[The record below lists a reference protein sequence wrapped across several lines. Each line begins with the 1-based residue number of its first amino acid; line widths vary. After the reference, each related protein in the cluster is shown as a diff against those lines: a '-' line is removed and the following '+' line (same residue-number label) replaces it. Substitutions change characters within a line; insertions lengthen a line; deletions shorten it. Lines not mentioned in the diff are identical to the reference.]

1 MIRKP
6 TSSETAEDS
15 LPSPFCSVRQ
25 LVRDDFREPPF
36 TAMTVLPR
44 SVFPGRETG
53 VEVHSRQF
61 PHMSIAPQAARVFG
75 YASTGVVPFF
85 FSAVEIRILR
95 HMSGGNHRTT
105 LCDEKKGA
113 LRFVAEFP
121 PGTSGRVKA
130 PPGRQPLLFP
140 PVQGRS
146 RLFCCFGREIGPAL
160 CRLRVSPAGV
170 YAGGHRVL
178 RRVSERMRPARASA
192 MPHDAGSVIRSCR
205 ISTAVM
211 TVTTGTR

>member
-25 LVRDDFREPPF
+25 LVRDDFQEPPF

-53 VEVHSRQF
+53 VEVHSQQF

-95 HMSGGNHRTT
+95 HISGGNHRTT

-113 LRFVAEFP
+113 LCFVAEFP

-140 PVQGRS
+140 PVQGRAD
-146 RLFCCFGREIGPAL
+146 FFA
-160 CRLRVSPAGV
+160 
-170 YAGGHRVL
+170 
-178 RRVSERMRPARASA
+178 ASA
-192 MPHDAGSVIRSCR
+192 GKSDRHCAGSGPLRQASMR
-205 ISTAVM
+205 AVS
-211 TVTTGTR
+211 VFSGGFRRG